1 MADTQMA
8 DYLLQ
13 TGDVAYMR
21 YEASKALPDTVS
33 ILRRTLESD
42 KQGGFSESWAIAYE
56 NIPARI
62 AFISSAE
69 KFAVGREDVDVRFTV
84 TVAYNQSLEQ
94 SDRISHGED
103 TYEVVSVT
111 SSRSWDISKRCQ
123 ARKV

>member
-1 MADTQMA
+1 MA

-13 TGDVAYMR
+13 TGDMAYMR
-21 YEASKALPDTVS
+21 SQANQALPDVVS

-42 KQGGFSESWAIAYE
+42 KQGGFTEGWSIVYE

-62 AFISSAE
+62 SFMSSAE
-69 KFAVGREDVDVRFTV
+69 KFAVAREDVDTRFTV
-84 TVAYNQSLEQ
+84 TVAYDQSLEQ

-111 SSRSWDISKRCQ
+111 SSRSWDTSKRCQ
-123 ARKV
+123 ARQV